1 MAVWKLGI
9 ASRLAFLWRGFGR
22 VCWELCLVQRRARI
36 TYHVMH
42 SDVWGSFFAVCIEYT
57 QKIQGIVS
65 ISLVVPSLLYRA
77 WNTELVIQGEN
88 QVDQNASAMYFA
100 Q

>member
-1 MAVWKLGI
+1 MYRIHAKD
-9 ASRLAFLWRGFGR
+9 SKDR
-22 VCWELCLVQRRARI
+22 VDQSCR
-36 TYHVMH
+36 
-42 SDVWGSFFAVCIEYT
+42 
-57 QKIQGIVS
+57 
-65 ISLVVPSLLYRA
+65 PLLYRA